1 VEHYLPAAVE
11 RAMKVQE
18 VILQARNK
26 SITWLEAA
34 DILKIRPRT
43 MRRWKWKM
51 EHYGIVGL
59 FDRRR
64 RSPSPRR
71 TPTAEVDRILALYR
85 DPYSGFN
92 VRHFHETVV
101 REHAVTLSYS
111 LVKQILQGAGLVRKG
126 RVRGRHRQ
134 RRERRQCF
142 GEMLH
147 LDGSPHRWLALTPTL
162 RPTMICMVDDAT
174 SRLLYVQL
182 WPSETTVAVMTS
194 MDEVFVEHGL
204 PQQLYTDKA
213 SWAACTRGSRGRPR
227 PERPTQIQRAL
238 DRLGIEHILANSPQA
253 RGRSERMNRT
263 LQGRIVN
270 ELRVAGLTTIA
281 EANRYLHDTYRQRHN
296 ERFAVAPADDASGF
310 SPLMGVALKTILCF
324 EATRRVNRDNTVALG
339 TRVLQLPPAAG
350 SLGRQRQ
357 RVLVRHHLDG
367 TYSVWRGPRC
377 LASYG
382 ADGRLL
388 GPDSTLKPLND
399 RGSQGI
405 LGSRSKKPWPD
416 HLSKSAGQTACS

>member
-1 VEHYLPAAVE
+1 MEHYVPAAVE

-34 DILKIRPRT
+34 DILGIRPRT

-51 EHYGIVGL
+51 EHHGIMGL

-71 TPTAEVDRILALYR
+71 TPVAEVDRILALYR
-85 DPYSGFN
+85 DRYSGFN

-101 REHAVTLSYS
+101 REHAVTMSYS

-147 LDGSPHRWLALTPTL
+147 LDGSPHRWLALAPNL
-162 RPTMICMVDDAT
+162 RLTMISVVDDAT
-174 SRLLYVQL
+174 SWLLYAQL
-182 WPSETTVAVMTS
+182 WPSETTVAVM
-194 MDEVFVEHGL
+194 MALYEVFVEHGL

-227 PERPTQIQRAL
+227 PERPSQVQRAL
-238 DRLGIEHILANSPQA
+238 ERLGIEHILANSPQA

-270 ELRVAGLTTIA
+270 ELRVAGITTI
-281 EANRYLHDTYRQRHN
+281 EGANLYLHDTYRQRHN
-296 ERFAVAPADDASGF
+296 ERFAVVPADGAAGF
-310 SPLMGVALKTILCF
+310 TPLMGVALKTILCS
-324 EATRRVNRDNTVALG
+324 EATRRVNRDNTVVLG

-350 SLGRQRQ
+350 PLGRQRQ
-357 RVLVRHHLDG
+357 RVLVRRHLDG

-382 ADGRLL
+382 TDGRLID
-388 GPDSTLKPLND
+388 PNSTPKPIND
-399 RGSQGI
+399 RNSQGSP
-405 LGSRSKKPWPD
+405 GSRSKKPWPD
-416 HLSKSAGQTACS
+416 HLSKSAGQITCS

>member
-18 VILQARNK
+18 VILQARNRT
-26 SITWLEAA
+26 ITWLEASQ
-34 DILKIRPRT
+34 ILGIRPRT

-64 RSPSPRR
+64 LTPSPHR
-71 TPTAEVDRILALYR
+71 TPTAEVDRILELYR
-85 DPYSGFN
+85 DRYSGFN
-92 VRHFHETVV
+92 VRHFHETAV
-101 REHAVTLSYS
+101 REHAVTMSYS

-147 LDGSPHRWLALTPTL
+147 LDGSPHRWLALIPSL
-162 RPTMICMVDDAT
+162 RPTMISVVDDAT

-182 WPSETTVAVMTS
+182 WPSEMTVAVMTALG
-194 MDEVFVEHGL
+194 EVFVEHGL

-213 SWAACTRGSRGRPR
+213 SWAACTRASRGRPR
-227 PERPTQIQRAL
+227 PERPTQVQRAL
-238 DRLGIEHILANSPQA
+238 ERLGIEHILAHSPQA

-270 ELRVAGLTTIA
+270 ELRAAGISTVAD
-281 EANRYLHDTYRQRHN
+281 ANRYLREVYRQRHN
-296 ERFAVAPADDASGF
+296 ERFAVVPADGAAGF
-310 SPLMGVALKTILCF
+310 TPLLGVALKTILCL
-324 EATRRVNRDNTVALG
+324 EATRRVNRDNTVVLG
-339 TRVLQLPPAAG
+339 TQALQIPPAAG
-350 SLGRQRQ
+350 PLGRQRQ
-357 RVLVRHHLDG
+357 RVLVRRHLDG

-382 ADGRLL
+382 VDGCLI
-388 GPDSTLKPLND
+388 GPDLTLKPLND
-399 RGSQGI
+399 RGSQRI

-416 HLSKSAGQTACS
+416 HLSKSAGQITCS